1 MKGIIFTGLL
11 EMVEE
16 KYGYVVANN
25 IIVKSALPSG
35 GIYTSVGTYD
45 YGEMHTML
53 KQLAVETGL
62 SGSELLEN
70 YGCYYFE
77 KLAKKA
83 IGLFTF
89 SDGLLSFLSK
99 IESYIH
105 PEVLKLYPDAQL
117 PIMSVKE
124 HTGNSL
130 ILIYQSPRKME
141 FFALGLIKG
150 AIAYF
155 GEKAEVTMHSPSD
168 TSIEFKIVKL

>member
-16 KYGYVVANN
+16 KFGYVVANN
-25 IIVKSALPSG
+25 IIVKSNLPSG
-35 GIYTSVGTYD
+35 GVYTAVGTYD
-45 YGEMHTML
+45 FSELHAMMR
-53 KQLAVETGL
+53 QLSVETGL
-62 SGSELLEN
+62 SGNELQEN
-70 YGCYYFE
+70 YGYYYFE

-83 IGLFTF
+83 IGLFTV
-89 SDGLLSFLSK
+89 SEGVLSFLSK

-117 PIMSVKE
+117 PTLAVQE
-124 HTGNSL
+124 RTENTL
-130 ILIYQSPRKME
+130 VLNYQSPRKME

-155 GEKAEVTMHSPSD
+155 GEKAAVTMEQQND
-168 TSIEFKIVKL
+168 AGVLFKIVKL